1 MSLTENTG
9 NMVMPV
15 GPMGGYGGGY
25 GGFGDSLFWIIVL
38 FLLFLFAFMG
48 NGFGNGFGNGG
59 MMPFMMNQN
68 AGADV
73 QRGFD
78 QQAIMNG
85 IGGIQSGINSLA
97 QQQCNGFSAAEI
109 AANGRQ
115 SNGMYMD
122 DPDMMS
128 YGWNIQRTH
137 PYMDDMNGMS
147 GRRGRSSVTGRY
159 ISRGMD
165 SSNTNGMNYGQSGH
179 SIKDRMIATLE
190 QQMDNANSSYE
201 RQMIQEEINHIR
213 MRNR

>member
-1 MSLTENTG
+1 VIDRELIEKCEKLLEKEMKKIVDKGDLTPAELDN
-9 NMVMPV
+9 
-15 GPMGGYGGGY
+15 
-25 GGFGDSLFWIIVL
+25 LKKALCI
-38 FLLFLFAFMG
+38 
-48 NGFGNGFGNGG
+48 
-59 MMPFMMNQN
+59 
-68 AGADV
+68 ADMLE
-73 QRGFD
+73 G
-78 QQAIMNG
+78 
-85 IGGIQSGINSLA
+85 
-97 QQQCNGFSAAEI
+97 
-109 AANGRQ
+109 Q

-179 SIKDRMIATLE
+179 SIEDRMIATLE